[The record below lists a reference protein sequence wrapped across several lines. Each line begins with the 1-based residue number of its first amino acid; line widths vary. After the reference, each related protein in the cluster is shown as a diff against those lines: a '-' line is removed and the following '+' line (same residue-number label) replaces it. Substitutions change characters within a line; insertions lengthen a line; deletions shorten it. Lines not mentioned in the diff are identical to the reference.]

1 MIQGNVCMNRI
12 HGIVYPVLG
21 FPGKPAQTVVA
32 PVELDGVV
40 VEGDSGNVAT
50 TMIQDASLGIN
61 PVAAVMRANAQKSET
76 PTVNQ
81 NSTSTTGSNA
91 VTGNSTTNATNAG
104 SVSNPTVTV
113 PGTQGSSGAGN
124 LVNAPVR
131 P

>member
-21 FPGKPAQTVVA
+21 FPGMPAQTVYA
-32 PVELDGVV
+32 PVELDAAV
-40 VEGDSGNVAT
+40 VEGDSGNIAT
-50 TMIQDASLGIN
+50 TTVQDTAVGIN
-61 PVAAVMRANAQKSET
+61 PVAAVMRANAKKSET
-76 PTVNQ
+76 PTTNQ

-91 VTGNSTTNATNAG
+91 VTGNSTTNATNTG

-113 PGTQGSSGAGN
+113 PGTQGPSGAGN
-124 LVNAPVR
+124 VVSAPVR